1 MSNRFMLLSGSA
13 VLGLLVAQPVAA
25 QTAEAGTPAP
35 GQEADQAGEII
46 VTGIRA
52 TLANSAN
59 VKRNSN
65 QIQDS
70 ILAEDLGNLPDTNVA
85 ETLQRIPGVQI
96 SRNTRGE
103 GNAYVV
109 HGLKQVNTTVNGRQ
123 LFSQAARS
131 ATLLDFSADVLSGV
145 DVYKTATSDQIEG
158 GLGGLINIRTARPFD
173 YKGFHLSATGS
184 ASYSEFQDRASPRVS
199 AVVSNR
205 WNLGGGE
212 VGVMLGGQFE
222 RFYSGGYQASTNAY
236 ADNTALFDVD
246 GDGVRGEAAD
256 TVTLPGQVRARYETG
271 DRVRSSLYGS
281 LQWSP
286 SPNFTISVDGLYS
299 HSGGHSFTQQLTL
312 SQDGSTTGDGVPDFV
327 PGTTVARG
335 YDLTNARLQ
344 AQTGATDNPYDTY
357 QVAVSADWKS
367 GPLTVNG
374 QFSYTESAGRF
385 YSRSITLGARAPSAS
400 VDLSTGTPDF
410 TTTGVDLTDPAS
422 FSGATY
428 SDLGTKVLGT
438 EPSARLD
445 VRYDFEGG
453 GPITA
458 LLAGVRWADH
468 RAVNDVYSANR
479 SVTLTQPLSSV
490 FELTPDRLFAGGD
503 GVSTNQW
510 LAIRDIYLKGMAR
523 TRALAGVS
531 LHDPDFPLT
540 GNYDYTEQTLA
551 GYVQAQFA
559 FDLGVP
565 IDGNIGLR
573 AVRTDGV
580 QRVYQADSTGQLVQI
595 SGGSPYENF
604 LPSVNLRAKFT
615 PNLFLRLA
623 YSKAITRPEFGQLSP
638 ALILNPTNLTGS
650 GGNPDLV
657 ATKAD
662 QYDVSL
668 EYYFG
673 KANYFAVSAFQ
684 KDVTGFIQE
693 FRDEETIDGQTYLI
707 TRPRNANDGRIRGIE
722 VSYQQFFDFLPGLL
736 DGLGFQGNYTFVDS
750 ALEVQGRPDR
760 VPADQLSRHAY
771 NVTALYEKGPVSIHA
786 SYNWRSRSVQ
796 SNSADAAGRRLWNAP
811 QTSLDFSASYALT
824 DYLTVK
830 FDVVNIEAAYQRQY
844 YNTLDMPGLANQ
856 LDRSYQLGL
865 RLKL

>member
-1 MSNRFMLLSGSA
+1 MLVRFKLLAGSA
-13 VLGLLVAQPVAA
+13 VLGLAAVPHAGAQEAPD
-25 QTAEAGTPAP
+25 QTEAG
-35 GQEADQAGEII
+35 QEGEIV
-46 VTGIRA
+46 VTGLRA

-59 VKRNSN
+59 TKRNSN

-70 ILAEDLGNLPDTNVA
+70 ILAEDLGNLPDTNIA

-123 LFSQAARS
+123 LFTNVTRS

-236 ADNTALFDVD
+236 ADNLALFDVN
-246 GDGVRGEAAD
+246 GNGVRNEAAD

-271 DRVRSSLYGS
+271 DRVRSSLYGA

-286 SPNFTISVDGLYS
+286 SPDFTISVDGLYS
-299 HSGGHSFTQQLTL
+299 YSGGHSFTQQLTL
-312 SQDGSTTGDGVPDFV
+312 SHDGATTGAGAPDFV
-327 PGTTVARG
+327 PGTTVAQRYG
-335 YDLTNARLQ
+335 LTNARLQ
-344 AQTGATDNPYDTY
+344 AQTSASDNPYDTY
-357 QVAVSADWKS
+357 QFAVSADWKS
-367 GPLTVNG
+367 GPLSISG
-374 QFSYTESAGRF
+374 QFAYTESGGPF
-385 YSRSITLGARAPSAS
+385 YSRNITLSARAPSAS

-410 TTTGVDLTDPAS
+410 AVTGIDLTNPAS
-422 FSGATY
+422 FGSATY
-428 SDLGTKVLGT
+428 FDLGTNVRGT

-445 VRYDFEGG
+445 VKYEFEGG

-468 RAVNDVYSANR
+468 RAVNDVYTASPAI
-479 SVTLTQPLSSV
+479 TLTQPLSAV
-490 FELTPDRLFAGGD
+490 FELTPDRLFSGGNR
-503 GVSTNQW
+503 VSTNQW
-510 LAIRDIYLKGMAR
+510 VAIRDIYLKDMAR
-523 TRALAGVS
+523 TRALVGIS
-531 LHDPDFPLT
+531 LYDPPFPLS

-551 GYVQAQFA
+551 GYIQAQFA

-580 QRVYQADSTGQLVQI
+580 QRVYQADSSGQLVQI
-595 SGGSPYENF
+595 SGGTPYDNY
-604 LPSVNLRAKFT
+604 LPSVNIRAKFT
-615 PNLFLRLA
+615 PDLFLRLA
-623 YSKAITRPEFGQLSP
+623 YSKAITRPEYGQLSP
-638 ALILNPTNLTGS
+638 ALILNPTNLTGT

-657 ATKAD
+657 ATRAD

-693 FRDEETIDGQTYLI
+693 FRDEETINGQTYLI
-707 TRPRNANDGRIRGIE
+707 TRPRNANDGRIRGVE
-722 VSYQQFFDFLPGLL
+722 VSYQQFFDFLPGLFS
-736 DGLGFQGNYTFVDS
+736 GLGFQGNYTFVDS
-750 ALEVQGRPDR
+750 ELEVQGRPDR

-830 FDVVNIEAAYQRQY
+830 FDVVNIETAYQRQY
-844 YNTLDMPGLANQ
+844 YNTPDMPGLANQ